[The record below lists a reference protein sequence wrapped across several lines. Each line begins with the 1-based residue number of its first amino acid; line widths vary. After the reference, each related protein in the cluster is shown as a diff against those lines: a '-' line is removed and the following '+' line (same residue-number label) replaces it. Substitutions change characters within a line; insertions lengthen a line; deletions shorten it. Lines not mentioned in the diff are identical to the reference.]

1 MLKLLELSCGYSWDR
16 PPQRTICG
24 REDLR
29 NCSIPEG
36 GVCTQNKEIEL
47 GVCGID
53 GDGVHEHTVREALAC
68 GKGSR
73 QKKDSWRG
81 DA

>member
-1 MLKLLELSCGYSWDR
+1 M
-16 PPQRTICG
+16 
-24 REDLR
+24 
-29 NCSIPEG
+29 
-36 GVCTQNKEIEL
+36 CTQNKEIEPDV
-47 GVCGID
+47 GGID
-53 GDGVHEHTVREALAC
+53 ADGVHGHTVREALAC